1 MVVSLVKKK
10 IKISVLRLKQYGW
23 LSFIKKYIFLGIIKP
38 IYNENKNIVLIIRNH
53 TKEKYNLVEIIDLA
67 TIKKWA
73 NNNEINKIEEARFIT
88 FLENNCKGYYIE
100 VDNELAA
107 WGFVQTKGT
116 YKYGSYFYEIPERV
130 HVLKNLYVKP
140 NFRGM
145 SLGKKINETRV
156 NAIPEGCIPC
166 GFVIPEN
173 RYALR
178 NLKMYGFKEH
188 LEICHISWFK
198 KYTKTRI
205 QVIQENNLNEV
216 ITKGFKTL

>member
-1 MVVSLVKKK
+1 MVSLVVKK
-10 IKISVLRLKQYGW
+10 IQTSVLRIKQYGW
-23 LSFIKKYIFLGIIKP
+23 LSCLKKYIFLAIIKS
-38 IYNENKNIVLIIRNH
+38 IFNNYKNIILIISNH
-53 TKEKYNLVEIIDLA
+53 RQDKKSNAKIIDLHK
-67 TIKKWA
+67 IKKWA
-73 NNNEINKIEEARFIT
+73 NLNEINKIEEERFMF

-100 VDNELAA
+100 VENKLAA

-116 YKYGSYFYEIPERV
+116 YKYGSYFYEIPEGV

-145 SLGKKINETRV
+145 SLGKKINETRI
-156 NAIPEGCIPC
+156 NDIPDFCIPC

-188 LEICHISWFK
+188 LEISHTSWFK
-198 KYTKTRI
+198 KYTKTTV
-205 QVIQENNLNEV
+205 QVIQKNKLNEI